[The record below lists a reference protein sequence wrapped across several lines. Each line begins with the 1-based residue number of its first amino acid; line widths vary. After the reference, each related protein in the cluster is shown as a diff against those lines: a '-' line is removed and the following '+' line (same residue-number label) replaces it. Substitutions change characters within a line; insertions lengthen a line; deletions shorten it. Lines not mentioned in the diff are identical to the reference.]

1 VKLFVFLACNN
12 YDDFQHLRFI
22 FSPKIVPQFQGLFT
36 DETEPQV
43 KQGNV
48 VIFKLVVG
56 SSKALKHF
64 LCERLH

>member
-1 VKLFVFLACNN
+1 VFLACNN

-22 FSPKIVPQFQGLFT
+22 FSSKKVPQFQGLFT
-36 DETEPQV
+36 EETEPWV

-48 VIFKLVVG
+48 VVFKLVVG

-64 LCERLH
+64 